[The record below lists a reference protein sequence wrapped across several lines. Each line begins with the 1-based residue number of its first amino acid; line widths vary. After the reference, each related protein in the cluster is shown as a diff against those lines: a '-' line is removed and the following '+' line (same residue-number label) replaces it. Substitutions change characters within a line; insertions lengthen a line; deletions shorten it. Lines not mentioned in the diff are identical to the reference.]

1 MTCSFFCLGENIS
14 KTGQKYYVSERIN
27 IKGDD
32 GSFTR
37 YKKSNTG
44 SSRKFIIQKNISK
57 GALTNGY

>member
-1 MTCSFFCLGENIS
+1 MFFGILKDTFKFLSYKKGWHVVFFCLGKNIS

-44 SSRKFIIQKNISK
+44 SS
-57 GALTNGY
+57 